1 LDVGSSAFFTPP
13 LPSSPFADEDRK
25 HPPLV
30 CVLLASDD
38 AASADA
44 ISASSTTAAD
54 MFDSAVGTATSRH
67 IACAG
72 ADKTDADAPP
82 VVPGWLAALHTPLP
96 SPTAASVLQLLA
108 TPSAMLL
115 SFVGS
120 ASFH

>member
-1 LDVGSSAFFTPP
+1 
-13 LPSSPFADEDRK
+13 
-25 HPPLV
+25 
-30 CVLLASDD
+30 VLLASND
-38 AASADA
+38 AAPVDA

-54 MFDSAVGTATSRH
+54 IFDSAAGITTSRH

-96 SPTAASVLQLLA
+96 SPTTARVFFFFA

-115 SFVGS
+115 SFVGL